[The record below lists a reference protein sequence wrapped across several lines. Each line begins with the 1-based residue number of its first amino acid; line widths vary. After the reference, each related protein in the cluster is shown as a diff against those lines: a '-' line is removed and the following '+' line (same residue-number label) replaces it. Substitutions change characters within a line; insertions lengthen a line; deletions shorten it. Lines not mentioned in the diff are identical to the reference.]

1 MQDDEESPRMTRL
14 LRPKLGSLLLAVA
27 VASSACR
34 TGSRANDEHQAKS
47 SISVE
52 NREFIDMGIYAL
64 RSGQRFRLGIAT
76 GHSTTVFTIP
86 EYLVKPGEELQ
97 FVCDP
102 IGAVRD
108 QFSERMTVYPG
119 DYLVL
124 IIYNGECTVHA
135 TFMHA

>member
-1 MQDDEESPRMTRL
+1 MTRL
-14 LRPKLGSLLLAVA
+14 PRPILGSLLFALA

-52 NREFIDMGIYAL
+52 NREFVDMGVYAI

-76 GHSTTVFTIP
+76 GHSTTVFGIP
-86 EYLVKPGEELQ
+86 DYLVKPGDELQ
-97 FVCDP
+97 FICDP
-102 IGAVRD
+102 IGAV
-108 QFSERMTVYPG
+108 QEQVSERMTVYPG

-135 TFMHA
+135 TFSHA